1 MVKMRAFGAAILLTV
16 AASTANGQLSAGFSF
31 LKAVEQ
37 RDGGKATEL
46 LQAQGSTVIN
56 FQDDKGN
63 AALHM
68 LAGKRDG
75 EWLAFMLGKRANPN
89 LQNRAGDTPLLIT
102 SRIGYLEGADLL
114 LRSGAK
120 VDLSNRLGETPLIVA
135 VQQRQLPV
143 VRRLRDH
150 QGQSQG
156 PGGRAQAL
164 AALAQRR
171 IDVRRQAP
179 RGAPGETQKFRL
191 ASRRGER
198 PMRRVT
204 DDRRIVAVRHDQSRR
219 PWLEP
224 LRL

>member
-16 AASTANGQLSAGFSF
+16 AATTANGQLSAGFSF
-31 LKAVEQ
+31 LRAVEQ

-89 LQNRAGDTPLLIT
+89 LQNRAGDTPLLIA

-143 VRRLRDH
+143 VRRLLE
-150 QGQSQG
+150 
-156 PGGRAQAL
+156 A
-164 AALAQRR
+164 
-171 IDVRRQAP
+171 
-179 RGAPGETQKFRL
+179 GANPDL
-191 ASRRGER
+191 
-198 PMRRVT
+198 T
-204 DDRRIVAVRHDQSRR
+204 DDATGRSARDYAKLDRRSNDLVRLIETTKAKAKAQVAG
-219 PWLEP
+219 PKL
-224 LRL
+224 